1 MAASGG
7 TTLIVG
13 GDGKVGRA
21 LAEHIARA
29 GQRVVTTTRRP
40 APGSGGLFLDLAGE
54 VENWP
59 IPEGLTTAILCAAI
73 PLIDACEK
81 DPAGTARVN
90 VTGMLALIRRLVE
103 RNIFTVFLSTNQVF
117 DGTIPHVGPETPQ
130 RPRTEYGRQKVRVE
144 QQMLQAGGPRAVV
157 RFAKILEPA
166 TPLFRSWRETLRAG
180 GTITPF
186 VDMRM
191 APVPLATAVSALR
204 LISDRRAEGIW
215 QVSGAR
221 DLSYAEAAT
230 MLAGQLGVA
239 PALVRPM
246 AARESGRVTTHLPAH
261 TTLCVDRLRRE
272 FGLEPPSVEWT
283 VRDAFGD
290 GQGGGGR

>member
-1 MAASGG
+1 MTASRG

-21 LAEHIARA
+21 LAEHLARA
-29 GQRVVTTTRRP
+29 GQPVVTTTRRP
-40 APGSGGLFLDLAGE
+40 ASGSGGLFLDLAGE

-59 IPEGLTTAILCAAI
+59 IPSGIATAILCAAV

-81 DPAGTARVN
+81 DPEGTARVN
-90 VTGMLALIRRLVE
+90 VTGMLTLIRRLAE
-103 RNIFTVFLSTNQVF
+103 RNIFTIFLSTNQVF
-117 DGTIPHVGPETPQ
+117 DGTLPHVPPDSPVC
-130 RPRTEYGRQKVRVE
+130 PRTEYGRQKARVE
-144 QQMLQAGGPRAVV
+144 AQMRQPGGPRAVV

-166 TPLFRSWRETLRAG
+166 VPLFRSWRETLRAG

-191 APVPLATAVSALR
+191 APVPLTTAVSALR

-215 QVSGAR
+215 QVSGER

-230 MLAGQLGVA
+230 MLAGQLDVDL
-239 PALVRPM
+239 ALIRPM
-246 AARESGRVTTHLPAH
+246 AARESGRVTTHLPTH
-261 TTLCVDRLRRE
+261 TTLSVDRLRRE

-290 GQGGGGR
+290 GP